1 MRKPWAA
8 LFSALY
14 CADGLDGAGT
24 GNYLRIIQCI
34 CTQIWNIHQP
44 PREFENEIYSVNTGY
59 HFWKELKT
67 LTF

>member
-8 LFSALY
+8 LFRALY

-44 PREFENEIYSVNTGY
+44 PREIENEIYGVNTGY
-59 HFWKELKT
+59 HFWK
-67 LTF
+67 